1 MFINMKKI
9 IIAFLA
15 ILFGVNAMSQSYD
28 DTIDFMPRQ
37 PNYYYND
44 WWVTPWVDTS
54 DGILY
59 HGYAS
64 ECFLRYNYTDRPL
77 KIVGLAAA
85 LFVLRNT
92 PPWGLV
98 FDSMETDEYLLLCD
112 ARPDTFVRVEQVQWN
127 ITDSH
132 HYIQITTYPGYV
144 DYGADCCRNGSPT
157 EIVLPLYT
165 YYFDKPVIVNDSFY
179 IGNTDNFSWTHSD
192 PPHQYDGYRYSEGVS
207 SLEGPPPNRI
217 PPCSYDSPS
226 CLPIL
231 QKYRHEYWDYD
242 GRRRV
247 SYRYLSGYTLI
258 FPIVEHP
265 DCLKIRT
272 VQADI
277 MDSGRVRLSWRRD
290 SLPTGWEVAWG
301 VEGTPPDSCSLIPCS
316 NPEVV
321 LDSLETAVR
330 YVAYIRSLC
339 HDAGWDYYSDWSDGT
354 RFYIPNRF
362 TVTAEANHAERGRV
376 DGGGVYEEGQTA
388 VLSAQAWIPYRFK
401 RWNDGDT
408 SNPKRLVVTQ
418 DTSFTA
424 IFGNP
429 LGTDE
434 PASGGL
440 SFRLMPNPA
449 GNSVQCILPGKAPNG
464 GIITVVDAT
473 GHKVLRQTIEK
484 GEPSTLLHVDAL
496 AQGMYFVTITTTQ
509 GSSTQK
515 LTVKR

>member
-1 MFINMKKI
+1 MKKI

-15 ILFGVNAMSQSYD
+15 ILFGVNAMSQSYG

-207 SLEGPPPNRI
+207 SLVGPPPNRI

-272 VQADI
+272 VQRTCTPVVETRQPAHWLG
-277 MDSGRVRLSWRRD
+277 SGMGCGGHAARLLQPHSVQQPRSGAGQPGNCRKIC
-290 SLPTGWEVAWG
+290 G
-301 VEGTPPDSCSLIPCS
+301 VYSLIMPRHRMG
-316 NPEVV
+316 
-321 LDSLETAVR
+321 LL
-330 YVAYIRSLC
+330 
-339 HDAGWDYYSDWSDGT
+339 
-354 RFYIPNRF
+354 
-362 TVTAEANHAERGRV
+362 
-376 DGGGVYEEGQTA
+376 Q
-388 VLSAQAWIPYRFK
+388 
-401 RWNDGDT
+401 
-408 SNPKRLVVTQ
+408 RLV
-418 DTSFTA
+418 
-424 IFGNP
+424 G
-429 LGTDE
+429 
-434 PASGGL
+434 
-440 SFRLMPNPA
+440 R
-449 GNSVQCILPGKAPNG
+449 
-464 GIITVVDAT
+464 
-473 GHKVLRQTIEK
+473 HKVLHP
-484 GEPSTLLHVDAL
+484 EPFHRDS
-496 AQGMYFVTITTTQ
+496 G
-509 GSSTQK
+509 GK
-515 LTVKR
+515 PR